1 MADRSTD
8 SPGVIACPPLVFL
21 GAFGLGLLLH
31 WLMPV
36 PPLQLAF
43 SRVLGAVLCLASGV
57 VGIWGRVT
65 MSRAGTNVRP
75 NRPVNALVTDGPFRF
90 SRNPLYLS
98 LTVLYLGITLFFD
111 ALWPLVT
118 LLPMLAVVH
127 WGIILREERYLETKF
142 GDEYRAYKARVRRW
156 I

>member
-1 MADRSTD
+1 MPDRSLD
-8 SPGVIACPPLVFL
+8 SPGVIAWPPLVFL
-21 GAFGLGLLLH
+21 SALGLGLLLH

-36 PPLQLAF
+36 QPLPPTLSHVLA
-43 SRVLGAVLCLASGV
+43 AALCVASGV

-65 MSRAGTNVRP
+65 MHRAGTNMRP
-75 NRPVNALVTDGPFRF
+75 DRPATALVTGGPFRF

-98 LTVLYLGITLFFD
+98 LLALYLAITLIFD

-118 LLPMLAVVH
+118 LMPMLAVVH
-127 WGIILREERYLETKF
+127 WGIIVREERYLEAKF
-142 GDEYRAYKARVRRW
+142 GDAYRAYKARVRRW